1 MSWRAQIK
9 RVLCSSVAALS
20 FVAVAKPV
28 ARPQYG
34 GVLRVELRAASFTLN
49 PRRWKAGSADYATNE
64 RLAALVF
71 DRLVSLDNYGRF
83 QPQLSTEWSH
93 NSAAK
98 RWQFTVRTGVK
109 FSDGTPLT
117 PADVV
122 AALQPILPRGL
133 QILATSSGVAIQ
145 SASPVNDL
153 LEILASGPYFI
164 YRSNGKGVLLGT
176 GPFVLENTPASSQ
189 QAEKTSSDAGGAPA
203 QHVRFR
209 FNELCWSGRPYL
221 DAVDVMLAVPP
232 LRALLDLQLGKADVG
247 ELSEDTARRAQQSN
261 LKIWA
266 SSPLTLYALKFAAPV
281 KSQNDRTL
289 REVLSLSIDRNAMA
303 RVLLQKQA
311 DPAPSFLPQWLSGYA
326 FLFDMES
333 NLERAKELR
342 ASLPATALGTAQP
355 LRVGLDAGNDLSKL
369 IAERVAVN
377 ARGAGIMLQIVS
389 RTTPRGAGDGAG
401 NAAKLESDAQLIS
414 WRYTTLSSRDAL
426 ESLAAAS
433 RWEIPEDGVP
443 TDADARYAWEKRMI
457 NEKTILPL
465 VAVPDF
471 AALDLRVRNWSPSA
485 WGEWRLGDVWLDQ
498 SEPFVAPRDARAKSP
513 AGARP

>member
-1 MSWRAQIK
+1 MSWRAQIR

-20 FVAVAKPV
+20 FVAVAEPA

-34 GVLRVELRAASFTLN
+34 GVLRVELRAASFMLN

-93 NSAAK
+93 NSVAK
-98 RWQFTVRTGVK
+98 RWQFTVRQGIK

-122 AALQPILPRGL
+122 AALQPILPSGL

-145 SASPVNDL
+145 SASPMNDL

-164 YRSNGKGVLLGT
+164 YRSAGKGVLLGT

-189 QAEKTSSDAGGAPA
+189 PAEKTSPDAGGAPA
-203 QHVRFR
+203 QHLRFR

-333 NLERAKELR
+333 NLERVKELR

-377 ARGAGIMLQIVS
+377 ARVLALYNTVIARCSGEFGGCFALGNSRRRRAHGCRCALCLGKANDKRKDYFAAGG
-389 RTTPRGAGDGAG
+389 RARFCCAGPSCA
-401 NAAKLESDAQLIS
+401 E
-414 WRYTTLSSRDAL
+414 
-426 ESLAAAS
+426 
-433 RWEIPEDGVP
+433 
-443 TDADARYAWEKRMI
+443 
-457 NEKTILPL
+457 L
-465 VAVPDF
+465 VAVG
-471 AALDLRVRNWSPSA
+471 L
-485 WGEWRLGDVWLDQ
+485 GRL
-498 SEPFVAPRDARAKSP
+498 APRGCVARSK
-513 AGARP
+513 